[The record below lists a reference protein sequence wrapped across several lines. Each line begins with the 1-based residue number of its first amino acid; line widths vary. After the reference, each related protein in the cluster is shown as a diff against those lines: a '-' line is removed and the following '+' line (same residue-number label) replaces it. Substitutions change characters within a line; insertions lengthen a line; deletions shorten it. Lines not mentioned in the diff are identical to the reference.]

1 MKLFSLLCFL
11 PGFFAAQS
19 WVQLAD
25 FPGLER
31 DDGVAINVNHQLYFG
46 TGLTVGWAL
55 SRDFY
60 KLQPGTNSWS
70 PIPSLPEGAQRQ
82 YASVFQGP
90 NCFFVFGGSG
100 STGVLNNLYKYDISA
115 SVWTQMA
122 SISGIGSAG
131 ASCFEFGDKVI
142 IACGRP
148 NDEVWEYTISTNSWI
163 KKNNFPFGQRFR
175 ASGAVVD
182 GLGYMIFGLDGFD
195 VFKTAMYSY
204 DINSDTWTKLP
215 DFPQLGGRAYAA
227 LKTIADKL
235 ILFGGFDSTNTY
247 HKDVWYFDPQLV
259 TWTQSSDFPA
269 AGRKGGMSAIDGNK
283 LYYSCGITK
292 TDTRLKETWVL
303 DAPVGIKESKIQTRR
318 FLIFP
323 NPAKH
328 HIKVEAKEPISEELY
343 YRFLNIYGIYVK
355 EVKSDSGEIN
365 IEDLNPG
372 YYFLEISSNTG
383 YSEVSRVLIE

>member
-1 MKLFSLLCFL
+1 
-11 PGFFAAQS
+11 
-19 WVQLAD
+19 
-25 FPGLER
+25 
-31 DDGVAINVNHQLYFG
+31 
-46 TGLTVGWAL
+46 
-55 SRDFY
+55 
-60 KLQPGTNSWS
+60 
-70 PIPSLPEGAQRQ
+70 
-82 YASVFQGP
+82 
-90 NCFFVFGGSG
+90 
-100 STGVLNNLYKYDISA
+100 
-115 SVWTQMA
+115 
-122 SISGIGSAG
+122 
-131 ASCFEFGDKVI
+131 
-142 IACGRP
+142 
-148 NDEVWEYTISTNSWI
+148 
-163 KKNNFPFGQRFR
+163 
-175 ASGAVVD
+175 
-182 GLGYMIFGLDGFD
+182 MIFGLDGFD

-328 HIKVEAKEPISEELY
+328 HIKVEAKEPMSEELY
-343 YRFLNIYGIYVK
+343 CRFLNIYGIYVK

-365 IEDLNPG
+365 IEDLNFFFHRRVRG
-372 YYFLEISSNTG
+372 HISTLYYVYYGN
-383 YSEVSRVLIE
+383 R